1 MGYWRRGTR
10 GLDCW
15 HARRYQKGL
24 GCLHLKPCP
33 WDVPC
38 WRVMLRLF
46 PKSAGTL
53 LFISCQTL
61 RIHCGTHCCAP
72 CKTKEARA
80 RVIERGWVVASGY
93 SWERCAEQT
102 LALYR
107 ECL

>member
-24 GCLHLKPCP
+24 GCLDLKPCP

-38 WRVMLRLF
+38 WRVIFVYSRSLRGRSFCFL
-46 PKSAGTL
+46 PDSPDSLWDAL
-53 LFISCQTL
+53 LRAVQDE
-61 RIHCGTHCCAP
+61 
-72 CKTKEARA
+72 EARA
-80 RVIERGWVVASGY
+80 PVIERGWVVASGY